1 MYVSVCSSNVRF
13 DFSFSRLLLGT
24 MHLSGWT
31 FWESKGFLTVRFDV
45 LICLLF
51 LVFQQQ
57 RFFWDWRSSASI
69 SLWCSFTSFVNVVL
83 LLGLFPVHNALLV
96 CEQAVKPQRPEAH
109 RSKTAPRFE
118 RDGKHKSLKKKGFF
132 LKRQRNRT
140 HAPTRHVSQPVLLK
154 PPFWK
159 RPRINSHLSMRARTG
174 NEKRWLQELAAA
186 APVLTFLRFILNC
199 ISSEVKMLWRGAEF
213 PQPSSRSQEMHLEAV
228 VVERPWA
235 RETRG
240 ISADLNFPLGSG
252 SASGSELT
260 LVFV

>member
-1 MYVSVCSSNVRF
+1 MYVSVCSTNVRF
-13 DFSFSRLLLGT
+13 YFSFSRFLLGT

-31 FWESKGFLTVRFDV
+31 FWESKGFFDGTVWRV
-45 LICLLF
+45 NLSVILGLPAASIC
-51 LVFQQQ
+51 
-57 RFFWDWRSSASI
+57 WDWRSSASI
-69 SLWCSFTSFVNVVL
+69 SLWCSCTSFVNVVL

-174 NEKRWLQELAAA
+174 NEKRWL
-186 APVLTFLRFILNC
+186 
-199 ISSEVKMLWRGAEF
+199 
-213 PQPSSRSQEMHLEAV
+213 
-228 VVERPWA
+228 
-235 RETRG
+235 
-240 ISADLNFPLGSG
+240 
-252 SASGSELT
+252 
-260 LVFV
+260 